1 MKESPFLAAMKRIVG
16 GIEIDHHLTGLP
28 VESADTFSDQQ
39 GLDLPVVGLDLVG
52 ASLFVVAQLQPI
64 ERRGAGQSIA
74 SIVLT
79 PRRSRPSESL
89 LFAASA
95 KSGSLRSVL

>member
-1 MKESPFLAAMKRIVG
+1 MKRIVG

-28 VESADTFSDQQ
+28 IESTDTFSDQQ
-39 GLDLPVVGLDLVG
+39 GLDLRVVGLDLVG

-64 ERRGAGQSIA
+64 ERRGAGQSMA
-74 SIVLT
+74 SIVLAA
-79 PRRSRPSESL
+79 PIQAQWSL

-95 KSGSLRSVL
+95 KSGRSAACYDR